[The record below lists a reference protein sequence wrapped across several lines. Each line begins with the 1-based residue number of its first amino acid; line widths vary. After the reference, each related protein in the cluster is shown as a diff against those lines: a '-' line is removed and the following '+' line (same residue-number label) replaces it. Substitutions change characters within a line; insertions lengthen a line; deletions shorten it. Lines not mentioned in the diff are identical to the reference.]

1 VPTATRL
8 TLSRD
13 ARAELESLARSHRG
27 RADEARRARIIL
39 LLADGHS
46 YSTICE
52 RIDCTPQTIATWK
65 ARYTADG
72 VAGLRGRHRGSKARV
87 LTPQLEARILSWTRK
102 PPSDG
107 TTHWSTRRLADK
119 LDVPHTIVARAWKR
133 AGLQPHRL
141 ERYLRST
148 DPNFEDKAAEIIG
161 LYLDPPQHA
170 AVFCVDEKTAIQAL
184 DRRDPILPLSPG
196 RAERHGF
203 EYVRHGTLSL
213 YAALETQTGAVI
225 GKTAVRH
232 TSDEFVAF
240 LEHIVS
246 SQRADREIHI
256 IADNLSAHKTAKVM
270 AFLEAHPNVE
280 LHYTPTYASWLNQV
294 ELWFAKVKRD
304 LLARGIFTSVTDLA
318 RKLRR
323 FITKYNERAK
333 PVRWAYADPSR
344 RIA

>member
-1 VPTATRL
+1 M
-8 TLSRD
+8 
-13 ARAELESLARSHRG
+13 
-27 RADEARRARIIL
+27 
-39 LLADGHS
+39 
-46 YSTICE
+46 
-52 RIDCTPQTIATWK
+52 
-65 ARYTADG
+65 
-72 VAGLRGRHRGSKARV
+72 
-87 LTPQLEARILSWTRK
+87 
-102 PPSDG
+102 
-107 TTHWSTRRLADK
+107 
-119 LDVPHTIVARAWKR
+119 
-133 AGLQPHRL
+133 
-141 ERYLRST
+141 
-148 DPNFEDKAAEIIG
+148 
-161 LYLDPPQHA
+161 
-170 AVFCVDEKTAIQAL
+170 DEKTAIQAL

-225 GKTAVRH
+225 GKTAERH

-240 LEHIVS
+240 LEQIVS
-246 SQRADREIHI
+246 SQRRDREIHI

-270 AFLEAHPNVE
+270 AFLEAHPNVQ

-304 LLARGIFTSVTDLA
+304 LLTRGIFTSVTDLA

-333 PVRWAYADPSR
+333 PVRWAYVDPSR

>member
-1 VPTATRL
+1 MPISTPL
-8 TLSRD
+8 TLSRE
-13 ARAELESLARSHRG
+13 ARTELDGLARSLRG

-39 LLADGHS
+39 LLADGYS
-46 YSTICE
+46 YSEICE
-52 RIDCTPQTIATWK
+52 RVDCTGQTVATWK
-65 ARYTADG
+65 ARYQADG
-72 VAGLRGRHRGSKARV
+72 LAGLRGRHRGSKSRV
-87 LTPQLEARILSWTRK
+87 LTPQVEARILSWTCK
-102 PPSDG
+102 PPTDG
-107 TTHWSTRRLADK
+107 TTHWSTRRLGEK

-148 DPNFEDKAAEIIG
+148 DPDFEHKAAEIIG

-213 YAALETQTGAVI
+213 YAALETQTGEVL

-240 LEHIVS
+240 LDQIVT
-246 SQRADREIHI
+246 SQPRDREIHI
-256 IADNLSAHKTAKVM
+256 IADNLSAHKTAKVT
-270 AFLEAHPNVE
+270 AFLAAHANVQ
-280 LHYTPTYASWLNQV
+280 LHYTPTYSSWLNQV

-344 RIA
+344 RMA